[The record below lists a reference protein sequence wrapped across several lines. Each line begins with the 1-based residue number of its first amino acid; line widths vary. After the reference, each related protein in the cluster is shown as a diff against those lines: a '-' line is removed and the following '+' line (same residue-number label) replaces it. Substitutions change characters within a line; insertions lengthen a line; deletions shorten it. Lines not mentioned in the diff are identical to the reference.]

1 MTITIPE
8 WVLWLLAIPAGI
20 IALALMGLG
29 VMFCVFLWNFKPWGS

>member
-1 MTITIPE
+1 MMITIPE

-29 VMFCVFLWNFKPWGS
+29 VMFIIALKDFRPLG